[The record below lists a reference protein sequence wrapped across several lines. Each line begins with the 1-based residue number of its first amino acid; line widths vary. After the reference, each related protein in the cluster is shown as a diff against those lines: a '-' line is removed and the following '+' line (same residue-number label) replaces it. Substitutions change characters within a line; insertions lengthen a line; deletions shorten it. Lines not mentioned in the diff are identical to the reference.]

1 MARGGACARLWQG
14 RDTEGDCRSQGLQ
27 QGREETHGGGT
38 GAMMGHCPYSGPRRP
53 CPSGS
58 ATTKPGCG
66 GFEGLLSSCLPRK
79 ESDSPIIMGQLRGGG
94 GGGGGENG
102 VQEWGD
108 LGREEVTASLQAPAS
123 PGGPRGI

>member
-1 MARGGACARLWQG
+1 MAHGGACARLWQG

-38 GAMMGHCPYSGPRRP
+38 GAAMGHCPYSGPRSH

-66 GFEGLLSSCLPRK
+66 GFEGLLSSHLPRK
-79 ESDSPIIMGQLRGGG
+79 ESDSPIIMGKPPLTPELSGGVRMVFRS
-94 GGGGGENG
+94 GE
-102 VQEWGD
+102 
-108 LGREEVTASLQAPAS
+108 T
-123 PGGPRGI
+123 